1 MSQRLPS
8 QIRTVFIRQGIFGCA
23 LLLLA
28 LLSLAVLF
36 GEFRMRQELTA
47 VAKQAV
53 RQHADN
59 PRVQTYQ
66 FGNAAVFL
74 AASSQ
79 TAEQR
84 YAGFLQGTR
93 LQPGFQQRMDEQLRP
108 NTTPGLDI
116 NWRHLRL
123 QLNGLDVYLVRDTHI
138 ANRNMAWFLATVALA
153 TILAFGLVTWQSYLA
168 VKRVMTPIRELSDA
182 VNAWRPGRL
191 DDSALRAME
200 PQASAS
206 VEARNLWQAM
216 YGLAQRIRAFT
227 LRENQFL
234 RDAGHELRTPLTV
247 IDMSVDSLET
257 QLSDLPAS
265 RRILQR
271 LRQAS
276 GRIQSKL
283 DALML
288 LTRENEVRMLA
299 EPFEVRELAEQQ
311 MTLVRTR
318 FADRD
323 VKLILEPG
331 SPVIVNGTAQA
342 FALIMEQLLANAMR
356 FTAQGLVRVEV
367 TPECVSVQD
376 SGSGMSDE
384 ALSRAFDPLFR
395 EDPFAAEGQ
404 GIGLTLVSQLAER
417 AGWHVVLHS
426 EPGNGTRAE
435 LRFSP

>member
-1 MSQRLPS
+1 MSERLPS
-8 QIRTVFIRQGIFGCA
+8 QIRTVFIRQGVFGCA

-36 GEFRMRQELTA
+36 SEFRMRQELTA

-53 RQHADN
+53 RQQQYN
-59 PRVQTYQ
+59 PDRQAYQ
-66 FGNAAVFL
+66 FATTAVFV
-74 AASSQ
+74 APSSQ
-79 TAEQR
+79 TPAQR
-84 YAGFLQGTR
+84 YAKFLQNR
-93 LQPGFQQRMDEQLRP
+93 ELRP
-108 NTTPGLDI
+108 VFMRRMEEHINPNKTPSINL
-116 NWRHLRL
+116 NWRQIRVRE
-123 QLNGLDVYLVRDTHI
+123 GDAEVYVVRDTRI
-138 ANRNMAWFLATVALA
+138 VNRNMAWFLATITLV
-153 TILAFGLVTWQSYLA
+153 TVLAFALVTWQSYLA
-168 VKRVMTPIRELSDA
+168 VKRVMTPIRQLSDA

-200 PQASAS
+200 PLASANL
-206 VEARNLWQAM
+206 ETHNLWQAM

-234 RDAGHELRTPLTV
+234 RDASHELRTPLTV
-247 IDMSVDSLET
+247 IDMSVET
-257 QLSDLPAS
+257 LAAKLADDPSSQRSVE
-265 RRILQR
+265 R
-271 LRQAS
+271 LRMAS

-299 EPFEVRELAEQQ
+299 EPFEVRELTEQQ

-323 VKLILEPG
+323 VKLVLEPG
-331 SPVIVNGTAQA
+331 SAVIVNGAAQA

-356 FTAQGLVRVEV
+356 FTTQGLVRIEV
-367 TPECVSVQD
+367 TPERVSVQD

-417 AGWHVVLHS
+417 AGWHVVLQS

-435 LRFSP
+435 LWFSP